1 MVEGR
6 GPLSTS
12 CLSPRLSIADLAIA
26 WLVGDIQFV
35 YILFWGRG
43 RRGVL
48 GVANMYFLFC
58 FMGCVDLVMR
68 LACLGSASFLLLFL
82 FCFGFFVIFGLG
94 GFDIM
99 RGEGTVIAVGWVDE
113 FGGVVGEE
121 EVLVIVVYLVEVSL
135 HCWRI
140 LAV

>member
-1 MVEGR
+1 MNADAGKVDGLAIFCCLGFVRIKGCFVGVGWAGFGGGWRMVDGR

-48 GVANMYFLFC
+48 GVVNMDFWFC
-58 FMGCVDLVMR
+58 FMACSCMGCVDLVMSLVWFDFV
-68 LACLGSASFLLLFL
+68 LALFFLPWFL
-82 FCFGFFVIFGLG
+82 
-94 GFDIM
+94 
-99 RGEGTVIAVGWVDE
+99 RGIWTRW
-113 FGGVVGEE
+113 F
-121 EVLVIVVYLVEVSL
+121 
-135 HCWRI
+135 
-140 LAV
+140 